1 MTSPHGHGDPPD
13 HRGVEKTRDPRDR
26 GAHGKHGRRNRRGP
40 AVKPSS
46 VPGLKVADNGFSRS
60 ISGPGGKSGL
70 FLFAALFFAAS
81 VVFHGFLGPAAAAA
95 GREEAAARRSNGYVA
110 QRVSSERE
118 LEGGMGSTSR
128 DHFTVKYEGGENILT
143 GYLIGLLL
151 EEAYMKVGADL
162 DFYPTDR
169 IEALLYT
176 ADTFRDVTRSPSWAG
191 AIYDGRIKLPAGG
204 IHEKTAE
211 LEKVIFHEYT
221 HAVVHRLSGGRAPV
235 WLNEGMAQYE
245 EGRSSS
251 EYSELLRKIAEG
263 NRVDL
268 RVFERSFMGLNAT
281 GASLAYLISLSATEY
296 IIREYGLTS
305 LRRILDGLKG
315 GMTMDA
321 AVSSALYGISYGDLE
336 SGWLKSL
343 KR

>member
-1 MTSPHGHGDPPD
+1 MMEMHGGREA
-13 HRGVEKTRDPRDR
+13 RGLAVKSSSRP
-26 GAHGKHGRRNRRGP
+26 GP
-40 AVKPSS
+40 AVA
-46 VPGLKVADNGFSRS
+46 GNGFLRS
-60 ISGPGGKSGL
+60 ISGPDGKSGL
-70 FLFAALFFAAS
+70 FLFAAFFFAVT
-81 VVFHGFLGPAAAAA
+81 VVFYCVRAPGALAA
-95 GREEAAARRSNGYVA
+95 GREDAAPGPSNGRSA
-110 QRVSSERE
+110 RMASSERE
-118 LEGGMGSTSR
+118 LEGRMGSSSR

-143 GYLIGLLL
+143 GYLIGMLL

-162 DFYPTDR
+162 GFYPTDR

-204 IHEKTAE
+204 IHEKTEE

-268 RVFERSFMGLNAT
+268 RVFERSFMGLNAA

-296 IIREYGLTS
+296 IIKEYGSTS
-305 LRRILDGLKG
+305 LRRILEGLNG
-315 GMTMDA
+315 GMNMDA
-321 AVSSALYGISYGDLE
+321 AVSSVLYISYSDLE
-336 SGWLKSL
+336 SGWLRSI

>member
-1 MTSPHGHGDPPD
+1 MHG
-13 HRGVEKTRDPRDR
+13 
-26 GAHGKHGRRNRRGP
+26 GREAVGLAVKSSSRPGP
-40 AVKPSS
+40 AVA
-46 VPGLKVADNGFSRS
+46 GNGFLRR
-60 ISGPGGKSGL
+60 ISGPDGKSGL
-70 FLFAALFFAAS
+70 FLFAAFFFAAT
-81 VVFHGFLGPAAAAA
+81 VAFHCVRAPDVAAA
-95 GREEAAARRSNGYVA
+95 GRGGAAPGPSNGRLA
-110 QRVSSERE
+110 LMASSEGE
-118 LEGGMGSTSR
+118 IEGRMGSSSR

-143 GYLIGLLL
+143 GYLIGMLL
-151 EEAYMKVGADL
+151 EEAYMKVGADFG
-162 DFYPTDR
+162 FYPTDR
-169 IEALLYT
+169 IDALLYT

-235 WLNEGMAQYE
+235 WLNEGLAQYE

-251 EYSELLRKIAEG
+251 EYSDLLRKIAES

-268 RVFERSFMGLNAT
+268 RVFERSFMGFNAA

-296 IIREYGLTS
+296 IIKEYGLTS
-305 LRRILDGLKG
+305 LSRILEGLKS
-315 GMTMDA
+315 GMTMDT
-321 AVSSALYGISYGDLE
+321 AVSTALYGISYGDLE
-336 SGWLKSL
+336 SGWLRSL

>member
-1 MTSPHGHGDPPD
+1 MKMHGW
-13 HRGVEKTRDPRDR
+13 
-26 GAHGKHGRRNRRGP
+26 RNCRVS

-46 VPGLKVADNGFSRS
+46 MHGLPVAGNGFLIS
-60 ISGPGGKSGL
+60 ISGPDGKSGL
-70 FLFAALFFAAS
+70 FLFAAFFFVATVA
-81 VVFHGFLGPAAAAA
+81 FHGFRAPVAVAA
-95 GREEAAARRSNGYVA
+95 GRGNERSSGYSLH
-110 QRVSSERE
+110 RVSSERE
-118 LEGGMGSTSR
+118 LEGGMGSASR

-162 DFYPTDR
+162 GFYPTDR

-176 ADTFRDVTRSPSWAG
+176 TDTFRDVTRSPSWAG

-221 HAVVHRLSGGRAPV
+221 HAVVHRLSGGKAPV
-235 WLNEGMAQYE
+235 WLNEGLAQYE

-268 RVFERSFMGLNAT
+268 RVFERSFMGLNAA
-281 GASLAYLISLSATEY
+281 GASLAYLISLSATEH
-296 IIREYGLTS
+296 IIREYGLPS
-305 LRRILDGLKG
+305 LRRILEGLNG
-315 GMTMDA
+315 GMNMDA
-321 AVSSALYGISYGDLE
+321 AVSSVLYISYDDLE

>member
-1 MTSPHGHGDPPD
+1 MTGPHWHGDPLD
-13 HRGVEKTRDPRDR
+13 HRGVEKTRDPRACA
-26 GAHGKHGRRNRRGP
+26 AHGKHGWRNRRVP

-46 VPGLKVADNGFSRS
+46 VRGLKVADNGFLRS
-60 ISGPGGKSGL
+60 IPGPGGKSVL

-81 VVFHGFLGPAAAAA
+81 VVFHCFLGPVAA
-95 GREEAAARRSNGYVA
+95 AAARRSNGYVA

-118 LEGGMGSTSR
+118 LEGVMGSTSR

-162 DFYPTDR
+162 GFYPTDR

>member
-1 MTSPHGHGDPPD
+1 M
-13 HRGVEKTRDPRDR
+13 RGW
-26 GAHGKHGRRNRRGP
+26 RNCRVP

-46 VPGLKVADNGFSRS
+46 RRGLTVAGNGFLRS
-60 ISGPGGKSGL
+60 ISGPDGKSGL
-70 FLFAALFFAAS
+70 FLFAAFFFAVS
-81 VVFHGFLGPAAAAA
+81 VVFQGFCGPGAVAAA
-95 GREEAAARRSNGYVA
+95 GGEEAAARRSNGYLA
-110 QRVSSERE
+110 RRVSSERE
-118 LEGGMGSTSR
+118 LEVRMGSSSR

-162 DFYPTDR
+162 GFYPTDR

-268 RVFERSFMGLNAT
+268 RVFERSFMGLNAA

-305 LRRILDGLKG
+305 LRRILEGLKS

-321 AVSSALYGISYGDLE
+321 AVSSVLYISYSDLE
-336 SGWLKSL
+336 SGWLRSL